1 MNGSALY
8 LNLCESCYRTGRGA
22 VVRLVDIVGLTCSG
36 LGSILYVGIL
46 GIAIIVK
53 VIAILAN
60 TGTGAIDITAMQ
72 PVQVVDI
79 GCSYQSGSSTFYIC
93 LTNLTAQYLNMGV
106 TAYVTILT
114 ATIDRA

>member
-8 LNLCESCYRTGRGA
+8 LNLCKAGYRTGRGA

-53 VIAILAN
+53 VIAILAI
-60 TGTGAIDITAMQ
+60 TGLIDI
-72 PVQVVDI
+72 PI
-79 GCSYQSGSSTFYIC
+79 GFNKPMAIGIII
-93 LTNLTAQYLNMGV
+93 
-106 TAYVTILT
+106 IL
-114 ATIDRA
+114 

>member
-1 MNGSALY
+1 MNGSTLY
-8 LNLCESCYRTGRGA
+8 LNHCESCYRTGRGA

-72 PVQVVDI
+72 PVQVVNI
-79 GCSYQSGSSTFYIC
+79 ICSYQCSSCFSIIC
-93 LTNLTAQYLNMGV
+93 LTDFSA
-106 TAYVTILT
+106 
-114 ATIDRA
+114 